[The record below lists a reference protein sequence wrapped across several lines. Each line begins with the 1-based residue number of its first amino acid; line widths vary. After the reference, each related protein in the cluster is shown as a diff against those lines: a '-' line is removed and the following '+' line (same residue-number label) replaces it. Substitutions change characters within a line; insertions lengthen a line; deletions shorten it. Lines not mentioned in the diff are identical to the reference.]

1 MYSVKKK
8 FSFLLV
14 LFTSITV
21 LSGCQTVGKTLNLD
35 TDVTLTFDIAKNV
48 NPDDNN
54 VPSPLFVRFYELKSK
69 GVFEQ
74 AEFID
79 LYERDQ
85 ELLGGDLVA
94 KQELKRLIPGLVRK
108 HTFVLNPETK
118 YIALFSEFFRYNNSR
133 YRLVIPVE
141 SNNVFN
147 DKVVV
152 KISNNIMTLS
162 K

>member
-1 MYSVKKK
+1 MYLVKKK
-8 FSFLLV
+8 IGFLLV
-14 LFTSITV
+14 LVASV
-21 LSGCQTVGKTLNLD
+21 MGLSGCQTVGKTLNLD

-69 GVFEQ
+69 AVFEQ

-85 ELLGGDLVA
+85 ELLGGDLIA
-94 KQELKRLIPGLVRK
+94 KQELQRLIPGLVRK
-108 HTFVLNPETK
+108 HKFVLNPETR

-141 SNNVFN
+141 TNNVFN
-147 DKVVV
+147 DKVIV